1 MRIGLTQ
8 SALGAPYQVSAIPLA
23 HPAAGEAEVREQ
35 IRQRVLAE
43 RGVDGLSLYR
53 LSSQD
58 RIRTE
63 SAVAA
68 ETALRTRI
76 AQRQGLAN
84 VVDMKA

>member
-1 MRIGLTQ
+1 MCIGLAQ
-8 SALGAPYQVSAIPLA
+8 SAFGEPFRVSAVPLA
-23 HPAAGEAEVREQ
+23 RPAAGNAEVREQ

-43 RGVDGLSLYR
+43 RGVDALSLYR

-76 AQRQGLAN
+76 AQRQGLATL
-84 VVDMKA
+84 VDVRA